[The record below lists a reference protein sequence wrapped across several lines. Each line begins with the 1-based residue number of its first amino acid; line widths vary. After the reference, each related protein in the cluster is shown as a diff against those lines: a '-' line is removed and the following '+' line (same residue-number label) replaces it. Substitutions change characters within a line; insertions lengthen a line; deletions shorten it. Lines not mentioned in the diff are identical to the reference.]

1 MQKDRSMKLQ
11 KHFLIWHLFLLI
23 AFIPVASSQSD
34 SKKTAFD
41 VWTDLTEAGIN
52 FNENKV
58 HVQGL
63 DEVGNHVMFGAEKEG
78 SSALITRV
86 MGPNKQGFKKWIS
99 TLNEESRKNFLK
111 DFLDGMQSGK
121 YRLSDVKNAK
131 GELVPLDLNHLK
143 GASFDSLSLKEL
155 EDKFD
160 DYLKNAGD
168 KSFSHLKPQIRM
180 NIFNGKFSG
189 LNQSNCL
196 KSIPEKESI
205 YKHFT
210 PLWGDAEKYLQ
221 SAHNTSTGWEINFQP
236 QNSYGEFE
244 KMISWFKTSLKNTG
258 ELFEAPGHQWV
269 VLPKTKAELESKR
282 KAIEVIDKLNEIHK
296 NNQAYI
302 ILKGLEGNSGI
313 QYSNYKSVLDHESF
327 FYSLNELEDLDIE
340 TKDPNLKKN
349 VNWHIYNAHSTY
361 RGPIRL
367 QNDRFLVE
375 NNKSFNVEFRSGT
388 KNDPTRRKTQKFL
401 ISRYAT
407 QELDDL
413 ASGKSWTLNIPN
425 LNDYEIL
432 SKRFD
437 LPEEVFERFF
447 SKVYRDNMILLEPG
461 YQVPFWNWEEA
472 PYLSE
477 GKKADLKK
485 LTQLYIKTIID
496 KENPSKEFIGSAIA
510 NWAKSSNLSSDIEN
524 YLKPKPRLSNP
535 ETAHI
540 FPQKT
545 NAPVDVNKIDLGI
558 EYTGRFPLSTD
569 ADYVAVPGQQ
579 NKLEWRKTYLDYT
592 PSERKDVIKNFA
604 ETLGK
609 ELNNGRTVE
618 VVSSSSDGH
627 GHGLDVSYELR
638 DDQGRKWRV
647 EWDGVGRSYDTSGK
661 VIPESLRGGHIEIV
675 TPKFTPTKKDMDSLF
690 QAMDKTDLIPSARM
704 GGGHI
709 NIDLK
714 PFEGNP
720 KAMARFLG
728 TYYDNRNMMSLLF
741 QHPGRGVGAEPNR
754 VTPNLIN
761 KLKNFNGTEEELK
774 TLLYNEKFFNNRV
787 GRKTKNNQLNLIAY
801 FQDVIPEEYI
811 HEDFDMKND
820 IWRRTFDVDPKI
832 RKMEFRLF
840 NAPKNAAESA
850 LHIKYVRALLNKA
863 LNETDPV
870 FLGNYE
876 VDYEKFAKDPELAMK
891 EFEKSMIN
899 LSLDPKEYRPF
910 VLDGLELAK
919 AHTESP
925 KFLSTEEKLKPHP
938 EIKDWKKAIPPRS
951 TPVASAGR
959 KWEGQGV
966 EQEAKVY
973 KENLQK
979 GRVVAEAARRTKD
992 PEGKLVKE
1000 ITVTSSSLQ
1009 SGAACRTP
1017 GEALNELLE
1026 EI

>member
-1 MQKDRSMKLQ
+1 MTFKKNIR
-11 KHFLIWHLFLLI
+11 LIWRLLVLFT
-23 AFIPVASSQSD
+23 FISSLHAQTNPG
-34 SKKTAFD
+34 KTAFE
-41 VWTDLTEAGIN
+41 VWNDLTEAGIN

-63 DEVGNHVMFGAEKEG
+63 EKEGNYIMFGAEKEG
-78 SSALITRV
+78 SSALLTRV
-86 MGPNKQGFKKWIS
+86 MGPNKHGFKKWLS
-99 TLNEESRKNFLK
+99 RLDEDSRKKFLK
-111 DFLDGMQSGK
+111 DFLDGMNSGK
-121 YRLSDVKNAK
+121 YRLGEVKNTK
-131 GELVPLDLNHLK
+131 GEKIPLDLEHLK
-143 GASFDSLSLKEL
+143 GVRFNELSLEEL
-155 EDKFD
+155 ENKFDKF
-160 DYLKNAGD
+160 LENAGD
-168 KSFSHLKPQIRM
+168 KSFSHIKPQTRM

-189 LNQSNCL
+189 LNQTNSF
-196 KSIPEKESI
+196 KSLRTEIPI
-205 YKHFT
+205 YQTFI
-210 PLWGDAEKYLQ
+210 PLWGEAEKYLD
-221 SAHNTSTGWEINFQP
+221 SVHHTSTGWEINFNP
-236 QNSYGEFE
+236 QKSYGEFE
-244 KMISWFKTSLKNTG
+244 KMISWFKTSLKNNG
-258 ELFEAPGHQWV
+258 VPFEAPGHQWV
-269 VLPKTKAELESKR
+269 VMPKTTAELESKR
-282 KAIEVIDKLNEIHK
+282 KAIEVLDKLNEIHK

-302 ILKGLEGNSGI
+302 VLKGLEGNTGI
-313 QYSNYKSVLDHESF
+313 QYSNYKGVLDHDKFFESLEHLAKLDLETTD
-327 FYSLNELEDLDIE
+327 SRIKNLVDWEL
-340 TKDPNLKKN
+340 
-349 VNWHIYNAHSTY
+349 YQAHSTD

-375 NNKSFNVEFRSGT
+375 ENKSFNVEFRSGT
-388 KNDPTRRKTQKFL
+388 KNDSTRRKTQKFL

-413 ASGKSWTLNIPN
+413 APGNSWSLNVSDIDD
-425 LNDYEIL
+425 LEKL
-432 SKRFD
+432 SKRFE
-437 LPEEVFERFF
+437 LPEETFELFF
-447 SKVYRDNMILLEPG
+447 SKVYRDSNILLEPT

-472 PYLSE
+472 PYITE
-477 GKKADLKK
+477 GKKEELKK
-485 LTQLYIKTIID
+485 LTQLYIKTII
-496 KENPSKEFIGSAIA
+496 KAENPSKEFIGNAIA
-510 NWAKSSNLSSDIEN
+510 NWAKASNLSSDIEN
-524 YLKPKPRLSNP
+524 YLKPKQRLANP
-535 ETAHI
+535 ETAHL
-540 FPQKT
+540 FPGKS

-569 ADYVAVPGQQ
+569 ADYVAIPGQN

-592 PSERKDVIKNFA
+592 PSERKDVIKKFA

-609 ELNNGRTVE
+609 ELNNGRAVE
-618 VVSSSSDGH
+618 VVSSSSSDGH
-627 GHGLDVSYELR
+627 GHGIDISYDLR

-647 EWDGVGRSYDTSGK
+647 EWDGVGRSYDTNGK

-690 QAMDKTDLIPSARM
+690 EAMNKTDLIPSARM

-728 TYYDNRNMMSLLF
+728 VYLDNRSMMSLLF

-754 VTPNLIN
+754 VTPNLIS

-774 TLLYNEKFFNNRV
+774 TLLYNEQFFNTRV

-801 FQDVIPEEYI
+801 FQDVIPEEFI

-840 NAPKNAAESA
+840 NAPINAAESA

-863 LNETDPV
+863 LNDTDPV

-876 VDYEKFAKDPELAMK
+876 VDYEKFAKDPEASMK
-891 EFEKSMIN
+891 EFEKHMKN
-899 LSLDPKEYRPF
+899 LGLDPKEYRPF
-910 VLDGLELAK
+910 LLDGLELSK

-938 EIKDWKKAIPPRS
+938 EIKDWKKAAPSRTNPI
-951 TPVASAGR
+951 ASAGR
-959 KWEGQGV
+959 KWSGEGV
-966 EQEAKVY
+966 EPEAKVY

-979 GRVVAEAARRTKD
+979 GRVVAEAARKTKD

-1000 ITVTSSSLQ
+1000 ITVSSSSIQ
-1009 SGAACRTP
+1009 TGAACSTP
-1017 GEALNELLE
+1017 GEALNGLLQEL
-1026 EI
+1026 

>member
-1 MQKDRSMKLQ
+1 MRFKKD
-11 KHFLIWHLFLLI
+11 HFVFLLLVLTFTLN
-23 AFIPVASSQSD
+23 AFSQD
-34 SKKTAFD
+34 KKNALD
-41 VWTDLTEAGIN
+41 VWNDMTEATILQNDKKIFVENIN
-52 FNENKV
+52 EA
-58 HVQGL
+58 
-63 DEVGNHVMFGAEKEG
+63 GNHIMFGAEKEG
-78 SSALITRV
+78 SSHLITKIAGLSKKGFREWV
-86 MGPNKQGFKKWIS
+86 MLLPLENQP
-99 TLNEESRKNFLK
+99 LFLR
-111 DFLDGMQSGK
+111 DFLSGMVSGK
-121 YRLSDVKNAK
+121 YRIDEVKNLAGDVVKLDLSDFK
-131 GELVPLDLNHLK
+131 DLNFK
-143 GASFDSLSLKEL
+143 KMNSVEL
-155 EDKFD
+155 YKKFKIF
-160 DYLKNAGD
+160 LEKAGD
-168 KSFSHLKPQIRM
+168 KSFSHIKPEIKKAFYEGEFKGLSKKYNLKQYSMRS
-180 NIFNGKFSG
+180 KFSEY
-189 LNQSNCL
+189 Q
-196 KSIPEKESI
+196 
-205 YKHFT
+205 
-210 PLWGDAEKYLQ
+210 PLWGEPEKYI
-221 SAHNTSTGWEINFQP
+221 SKVVETSVGWEINFKP
-236 QNSYGEFE
+236 QSSYGEFE
-244 KMISWFKTSLKNTG
+244 KMIDWFRHSLAKND
-258 ELFEAPGHQWV
+258 ELFDSPGHQWV
-269 VLPKTKAELESKR
+269 VFPKTKEVMESKK
-282 KAIEVIDKLNEIHK
+282 KAVEILDKINEIHK

-302 ILKGLEGNSGI
+302 VLKAIEGNVGI
-313 QYSNYKSVLDHESF
+313 QYSPFKEIQTHKKLFGAIKKLDEV
-327 FYSLNELEDLDIE
+327 EDLDNPSNFFSRITNNMKME
-340 TKDPNLKKN
+340 KIHHTK
-349 VNWHIYNAHSTY
+349 
-361 RGPIRL
+361 RGVIRL
-367 QNDRFLVE
+367 QDDRFKVDGS
-375 NNKSFNVEFRSGT
+375 NAFNIEFRAGT

-401 ISRYAT
+401 ISRYAA

-413 ASGKSWTLNIPN
+413 ASGKSWV
-425 LNDYEIL
+425 LNDNEVLDGSKI
-432 SKRFD
+432 SKRIG
-437 LPEEVFERFF
+437 LEEGEFEKF
-447 SKVYRDNMILLEPG
+447 YRKLTNADGRLMKRSFL
-461 YQVPFWNWEEA
+461 VPFWKWENA
-472 PYLSE
+472 PYLTPE
-477 GKKADLKK
+477 KK
-485 LTQLYIKTIID
+485 LQLKEYTKIFVQTVVNL
-496 KENPSKEFIGSAIA
+496 ENPSEQNMTEALKS
-510 NWAKSSNLSSDIEN
+510 WVKSSNLSSDIEN

-535 ETAHI
+535 ETAHL

-609 ELNNGRTVE
+609 ELNNGRPVE

-690 QAMDKTDLIPSARM
+690 QAMEKTDLIPSARM

-728 TYYDNRNMMSLLF
+728 TYFDNRNMMSLLF

-761 KLKNFNGTEEELK
+761 KLKSFNGTEEELK
-774 TLLYNEKFFNNRV
+774 TLLYNEKFFNTRV

-870 FLGNYE
+870 FLGSYE

-891 EFEKSMIN
+891 EFEKNMIN
-899 LSLDPKEYRPF
+899 LGLDPKEYRPF
-910 VLDGLELAK
+910 LLDGLELAK

-938 EIKDWKKAIPPRS
+938 EIKDWKKATPPRS
-951 TPVASAGR
+951 TPVASEGR
-959 KWEGQGV
+959 KWNGQGV
-966 EQEAKVY
+966 EPEAVVY
-973 KENLQK
+973 KNNMQK
-979 GRVVAEAARRTKD
+979 AREVAEDARKTKD

-1000 ITVTSSSLQ
+1000 ITVRSSSIQ
-1009 SGAACRTP
+1009 SGAACSTP
-1017 GEALNELLE
+1017 AEALNELLE

>member
-1 MQKDRSMKLQ
+1 MKFQKILI
-11 KHFLIWHLFLLI
+11 IWHLFFLI
-23 AFIPVASSQSD
+23 AIIPTASSQSD
-34 SKKTAFD
+34 PGKTAHD
-41 VWTDLTEAGIN
+41 VWNDLTESGIN

-63 DEVGNHVMFGAEKEG
+63 DNVGNHVMFGAEKEG

-86 MGPNKQGFKKWIS
+86 MGPNKEILEKWIK
-99 TLNEESRKNFLK
+99 TLDEESRKKFLK
-111 DFLDGMQSGK
+111 DFLDGMLSGK
-121 YRLSDVKNAK
+121 YRIKEVKNAK
-131 GELVPLDLNHLK
+131 GELVPLDLNHLR
-143 GASFDSLSLKEL
+143 GSSFENLSLEEL

-160 DYLKNAGD
+160 NFLKNAGD
-168 KSFSHLKPQIRM
+168 KSFSHIKPQTRM

-189 LNQSNCL
+189 LNQSNCI
-196 KSIPEKESI
+196 KSIAGRESN
-205 YKHFT
+205 YTRFT
-210 PLWGDAEKYLQ
+210 PLWGDAEKYLD
-221 SAHNTSTGWEINFQP
+221 SAHNTSTGWEINFNP

-302 ILKGLEGNSGI
+302 VLKGLEGNSGI
-313 QYSNYKSVLDHESF
+313 QYSNYKNVLEHDIF
-327 FYSLNELEDLDIE
+327 FYALDKLDKMDLETI
-340 TKDPNLKKN
+340 DPNIDDQVKHLI
-349 VNWHIYNAHSTY
+349 HRAHSTF

-375 NNKSFNVEFRSGT
+375 NNKSYNVEFRSGT
-388 KNDPTRRKTQKFL
+388 KNDPTRRNTQKFL

-413 ASGKSWTLNIPN
+413 ASGKSWK
-425 LNDYEIL
+425 LNDSNMNDLENL

-447 SKVYRDNMILLEPG
+447 AQVYRDNKIYLDPG

-472 PYLSE
+472 PYLSD
-477 GKKADLKK
+477 GKKAELKK
-485 LTQLYIKTIID
+485 LTQIYIKTIIN

-535 ETAHI
+535 ETAHL
-540 FPQKT
+540 FPQKSGV
-545 NAPVDVNKIDLGI
+545 PVDVNKIDLGI

-569 ADYVAVPGQQ
+569 ADYVAIPGQQ

-592 PSERKDVIKNFA
+592 PSERKDVIKHFA

-609 ELNNGRTVE
+609 ELNNGRSVE
-618 VVSSSSDGH
+618 VISSSSDGH

-647 EWDGVGRSYDTSGK
+647 EWDGVGRSYDTNGK

-690 QAMDKTDLIPSARM
+690 LAMDKTDLIPSARM

-728 TYYDNRNMMSLLF
+728 TYFDNRNMMSLLF
-741 QHPGRGVGAEPNR
+741 QHPGRGVGAEPNP
-754 VTPNLIN
+754 VTSNLIN

-774 TLLYNEKFFNNRV
+774 TLLYNEKFFNTRV

-876 VDYEKFAKDPELAMK
+876 VDYEKFAKEPEFAMK
-891 EFEKSMIN
+891 EFEKNMIN
-899 LSLDPKEYRPF
+899 LGLDPKEYRPF

-938 EIKDWKKAIPPRS
+938 EIKDWKKAEPSRT

-959 KWEGQGV
+959 KWNGQGV
-966 EQEAKVY
+966 EPEALVY
-973 KENLQK
+973 KNNMQK
-979 GRVVAEAARRTKD
+979 AREVAEAARKTKD

-1000 ITVTSSSLQ
+1000 MTLSSSSIQ
-1009 SGAACRTP
+1009 TGAACRTP
-1017 GEALNELLE
+1017 GEALNELLQ
-1026 EI
+1026 